1 MFLHLTNLCI
11 CTILVSETQ
20 ESPGRRYLQNI
31 LIKVHFLLIECTESR
46 QTISTKVT
54 IQDIANELQL
64 SRNTV
69 SKAINNTG
77 VLADATREKILRKA
91 AEMGYKQFSYLPVFD
106 GKSNAG
112 DASILPVDKREIAIL
127 TTRFL
132 NNSHFAAMMLDRFQS
147 ELQHLHACMTIHRI
161 SPAELAAKELPSS
174 LNTEHTAG
182 IICFEV
188 FDYDYAQMLCTLGIP
203 LLFVDTPVM
212 EMRPPLQAD
221 RLYMENRIEIQNM
234 MAQMAQRRRKR
245 IAFAGDKEH
254 CQSFHERYLA
264 YKDAAEHLGMATD
277 WPTCATQKTQTN
289 YSEYLYQS
297 LRGCPTMPDA
307 FICANDF
314 IAMDLINAL
323 HRLGYSVPD
332 DIWICGFDDSQEA
345 SYFSPRLTSIHIH
358 GQIMGYA
365 AANLL
370 MTRIEEPSLNYRT
383 VYTETNLILRESTGD

>member
-1 MFLHLTNLCI
+1 M
-11 CTILVSETQ
+11 
-20 ESPGRRYLQNI
+20 
-31 LIKVHFLLIECTESR
+31 
-46 QTISTKVT
+46 STKVT

-106 GKSNAG
+106 GNSNAG
-112 DASILPVDKREIAIL
+112 DASILPVDKREIAML
-127 TTRFL
+127 TTHFL
-132 NNSHFAAMMLDRFQS
+132 NNSHFSAMMLDRFQS

-188 FDYDYAQMLCTLGIP
+188 FDYDYARMLCTLGIP

-234 MAQMAQRRRKR
+234 MA
-245 IAFAGDKEH
+245 
-254 CQSFHERYLA
+254 SFHERYRA
-264 YKDAAEHLGMATD
+264 YKDAAEHFGMATD
-277 WPTCATQKTQTN
+277 WPTCATQKAQPN

-370 MTRIEEPSLNYRT
+370 ITRIEEPSLNYRT

>member
-1 MFLHLTNLCI
+1 MKS
-11 CTILVSETQ
+11 ILEDIKTQNFKQAYLLYGEEAYLKHQYKNKLKNALLPEDDTMNFSRFEGKGTEIPKVIDLAETM
-20 ESPGRRYLQNI
+20 PFFADRRVI
-31 LIKVHFLLIECTESR
+31 LLE
-46 QTISTKVT
+46 
-54 IQDIANELQL
+54 
-64 SRNTV
+64 
-69 SKAINNTG
+69 NTG
-77 VLADATREKILRKA
+77 FFKNKADALADY
-91 AEMGYKQFSYLPVFD
+91 MGSLPDYLVLIFVEEE
-106 GKSNAG
+106 
-112 DASILPVDKREIAIL
+112 VDKREIAIL

-161 SPAELAAKELPSS
+161 SPAELAAKELPPS

-234 MAQMAQRRRKR
+234 VAQMAQRGRKR

-254 CQSFHERYLA
+254 CQSFHERYRA
-264 YKDAAEHLGMATD
+264 YKDAAEHFGMATD
-277 WPTCATQKTQTN
+277 WPTCATQKTQPN

-307 FICANDF
+307 FICTNDF